1 MARSQNEYPD
11 PEISEMLVP
20 PWTGSHNNSQDEYP
34 DGFFGEADSDLREF
48 EASIANIEEEVFQL
62 GADPSG
68 RRDFSSLM
76 RSRSESSTS
85 QTRLRQRIGQEPRRS
100 RHRGPRKAAEPTG
113 DIKSR
118 LGSANAAFIAGRYV
132 DAALILAD
140 IIRINA
146 ETHEAWTLLAGVFEE
161 NQDIDNAL
169 KALIYAAHLRA
180 KHTTSWYQAAT
191 LALERTGVLRHK
203 YLLNAEFCYAAAIRA
218 DPTNLDARY
227 RKAAVCIERGKIGP
241 AISDYKVILARQS
254 HDRDILRRLAEL
266 YIDQDEAGAAIELYR
281 ESIAHFRSSSS
292 QPSQVFDWTDLD
304 TYVTLYEHDAQYDGA
319 LQELRSLARWLS
331 GRGAEEF
338 WDEFPA
344 EDCEWDSDD
353 RRRISVLPFTP
364 GRYPASSYGDS
375 LPLELRVKFGVY
387 RLHLGNHKEAFA
399 SASTTHK
406 VFS

>member
-1 MARSQNEYPD
+1 VHYSTTMD
-11 PEISEMLVP
+11 PEISEALSQ
-20 PWTGSHNNSQDEYP
+20 PWTGPQHGLEDEFP
-34 DGFFGEADSDLREF
+34 NAPFGEADSDLREF
-48 EASIANIEEEVFQL
+48 EASITNIEEEVFQL
-62 GADPSG
+62 GADPSKNG
-68 RRDFSSLM
+68 DFSSLM

-85 QTRLRQRIGQEPRRS
+85 RGPPRQRIGQEPRRGP
-100 RHRGPRKAAEPTG
+100 HKGPRKAAEPTG

-118 LGSANAAFIAGRYV
+118 LGSANAAFIAGRYI
-132 DAALILAD
+132 DAAFILAD

-161 NQDIDNAL
+161 NHDIDNAL

-191 LALERTGVLRHK
+191 LALERTGALRSK

-227 RKAAVCIERGKIGP
+227 RKAAVCVERGKIGP
-241 AISDYKVILARQS
+241 AISDYKVILARQP

-304 TYVTLYEHDAQYDGA
+304 TYVTLYENDAQYDSA

-338 WDEFPA
+338 WDEFP
-344 EDCEWDSDD
+344 DDDREWDSDD
-353 RRRISVLPFTP
+353 RRRTSVLLFTP
-364 GRYPASSYGDS
+364 GKYPSVSYGDS
-375 LPLELRVKFGVY
+375 LPLELRVKFGIY
-387 RLHLGNHKEAFA
+387 RVHLKNHKEAFA
-399 SASTTHK
+399 SIRSLHGA
-406 VFS
+406 FG